1 MKERLPQLPIFS
13 FPGINHLRG
22 LVYVLLL
29 TGFIGTIDSL
39 PLQAQSAHPSEIAA
53 EYTRRAATLRQKW
66 HLNEAERAFE
76 TARVADKNNISA
88 LLGLAEIARIKL
100 DYQQSLEFLHQA
112 AFLAQARLEPESVAS
127 KAVDETYL
135 SLLNSYGILY
145 LTIEDPVTAG
155 QFFEKILQ
163 ISPQDSRA
171 WLGKATVALLNR
183 DYAQSENILTRLS
196 TKRPNDS
203 SVYSTLAKVFLEQNR
218 YPQASSAAQRALDL
232 DPFNL
237 EAKSVLCSV
246 RVIERN
252 PEAVRKLAQEV
263 LDLNPYNA
271 RIRRLFSQYIRSRK
285 AMPAVLP
292 EAQKYFEKASD
303 FARRKEIERAIEAY
317 EQATQLSPAFLQ
329 AYLGLGACAL
339 SDGNLELATVA
350 AEQATTI
357 DPENALAQLQLS
369 LAHAELHER
378 ARKAVGINL
387 PDLPAPPEQ
396 TAPTDIGEVFVNYFG
411 LAADQQRII
420 NLSVAPFAH
429 LLPELKRRGAKHYLL
444 PLDRQLPEIAG
455 YEMLEDRTTFD
466 GRYYSSIRGVGGLV
480 TVSGIEYLNVVEQG
494 GFNTIAHEF
503 AHQVHSSVFD
513 KPLLERIQALYAKA
527 VREGRTLDYYAAAN
541 EWEYFAQGYEA
552 YVSISKRPGL
562 GITGRHTR
570 DELRKLDPALY
581 TLIEELANPNFQI
594 AKTR

>member
-1 MKERLPQLPIFS
+1 MYVLFLIGFAVILSPLPI
-13 FPGINHLRG
+13 
-22 LVYVLLL
+22 
-29 TGFIGTIDSL
+29 
-39 PLQAQSAHPSEIAA
+39 QAQSAHPSEIAA
-53 EYTRRAATLRQKW
+53 EYTRRAATLRQRW
-66 HLNEAERAFE
+66 HLDEAERAFE

-100 DYQQSLEFLHQA
+100 DYQQSLGLLHQA
-112 AFLAQARLEPESVAS
+112 SFLAQTRLEAEPSAPKVI
-127 KAVDETYL
+127 DETYL

-155 QFFEKILQ
+155 QFFDKILQ

-183 DYAQSENILTRLS
+183 DYLQSENILTKLS
-196 TKRPNDS
+196 SKRPNDS
-203 SVYSTLAKVFLEQNR
+203 AVYSTLAKVFLEQNR
-218 YPQASSAAQRALDL
+218 CPQAASAAQRALDL

-252 PEAVRKLAQEV
+252 PDGVRKLAQEV

-271 RIRRLFSQYIRSRK
+271 RIRRLFSQYIRSRR
-285 AMPAVLP
+285 AVPAVSP
-292 EAQKYFEKASD
+292 EARKYFEKASNL
-303 FARRKEIERAIEAY
+303 ARQKETGRAIEAY
-317 EQATQLSPAFLQ
+317 EQATQLSPDFLQ

-339 SDGNLELATVA
+339 SEGNLELAAVA
-350 AEQATTI
+350 AEQATSI

-378 ARKAVGINL
+378 ARKAVGMNL
-387 PDLPAPPEQ
+387 PSLPLPSDQ
-396 TAPTDIGEVFVNYFG
+396 TSPTDIGEVFVNYFG
-411 LAADQQRII
+411 LSTEQQRII
-420 NLSVAPFAH
+420 NLSVSPFAH

-513 KPLLERIQALYAKA
+513 KPLLERIQALYARA

-581 TLIEELANPNFQI
+581 ALIEEVANPRFQV
-594 AKTR
+594 AKNR